1 MDNLGNIY
9 VADTYNYR
17 IMKWAPDATNGTL
30 VAGGNGQGAA
40 NNQLSNPNRVALDS
54 SGNIYI
60 SDTGNNRIMK
70 WEPDATEGTLVAGGN
85 GSGGANAGSDTNKL
99 DSPRGIHVD
108 SSGNIYVSDY
118 NNHRIMKW
126 APGASDGTLVAGGN
140 GIGSELN
147 KTSNPT
153 DVHVDSSGNMFITE
167 VGTLS
172 ASARVVKWTPGASEG
187 IKVAAGGDNRGLDFN
202 SAGKMY
208 VSEKSNHKVMKWTLG
223 EDNGTVFIGGNVGS
237 DSNQLN
243 NPFAIHVDALG
254 NLYTADYSNHRI
266 QKHQVSPQ
274 ITIPAGSTTGT
285 LTISGIP
292 DMTDEDDKTITLTPT
307 SADNATLSSNAALNL
322 ALTDNDNPPTV
333 TFALSA
339 NSIEEN
345 SSSDVTL
352 TATLSLAS
360 DKAIQIPYTVSGTA
374 TITDEYTITASPINI
389 AAGATTGT
397 VTISTNGKDDS
408 TVEII
413 ETIILTLGT
422 LVNATTSTTDVTL
435 NLISDDNPSVSS
447 IAVDKSTIVEDG
459 GTAVITATISAAHSK
474 DVTIPLTVTGTA
486 TIDYDYSTAFSFKGQ
501 SSTVIGGNGF
511 GSALNKLSNPK

>member
-1 MDNLGNIY
+1 LWLYIYSFKLMLRNLLTFFLLVFSNFLVGQAPTVAVSADKTTMSEAGTATYTATLSATSGSDVVVNLSLGGTAIEDIDFTTAFTNKGLNSTVAGITNSSGSETNKLNLPQGIHVDNSGNIY

-153 DVHVDSSGNMFITE
+153 DVHVDPSGNIFITE

-187 IKVAAGGDNRGLDFN
+187 IKVAAGSDNRGLDFN

-254 NLYTADYSNHRI
+254 NLYTADYR
-266 QKHQVSPQ
+266 
-274 ITIPAGSTTGT
+274 
-285 LTISGIP
+285 
-292 DMTDEDDKTITLTPT
+292 
-307 SADNATLSSNAALNL
+307 
-322 ALTDNDNPPTV
+322 
-333 TFALSA
+333 
-339 NSIEEN
+339 
-345 SSSDVTL
+345 
-352 TATLSLAS
+352 
-360 DKAIQIPYTVSGTA
+360 
-374 TITDEYTITASPINI
+374 
-389 AAGATTGT
+389 
-397 VTISTNGKDDS
+397 
-408 TVEII
+408 
-413 ETIILTLGT
+413 
-422 LVNATTSTTDVTL
+422 
-435 NLISDDNPSVSS
+435 
-447 IAVDKSTIVEDG
+447 
-459 GTAVITATISAAHSK
+459 
-474 DVTIPLTVTGTA
+474 
-486 TIDYDYSTAFSFKGQ
+486 
-501 SSTVIGGNGF
+501 
-511 GSALNKLSNPK
+511 